1 MRPRALLV
9 VLLGIMLPLHPA
21 EAQSSCAFRG
31 APDALSE
38 RPSPLDSV
46 EIRLGDASAKLC
58 YGRPSTRGRSI
69 VGGQDPYGSPWR
81 LGANEPT
88 TLHLPFEATV
98 GDVVLGPG
106 SYTLY
111 AIPEDGPWTIVIN
124 GRTQRWG
131 IPINPDVRTADLGS
145 FVVPSEGLDEHV
157 ETLTF
162 RFEGRGT
169 EGTLVFEWEY
179 VSLGIPISRR

>member
-1 MRPRALLV
+1 MTPRILGVALLAV
-9 VLLGIMLPLHPA
+9 AVSSQQA
-21 EAQSSCAFRG
+21 EAQTTCSFRG
-31 APDALSE
+31 AADALAE

-46 EIRLGDASAKLC
+46 QIRVSDGVAKLC
-58 YGRPSTRGRSI
+58 YGRPSALGRSI

-88 TLHLPFEATV
+88 TLHLPFPATIGSV
-98 GDVVLGPG
+98 DVEPG

-111 AIPEDGPWTIVIN
+111 AIPEDGPWTIVVN

-145 FVVPSEGLDEHV
+145 FVVPTERRDEHV

-162 RFEGRGT
+162 RFEGSGT
-169 EGTLVFEWEY
+169 SGRLVFEWEH
-179 VSLGIPISRR
+179 VSFGIPISRR